1 MSSLRKASTAARA
14 EENLAR
20 GQQQFIELWSHMAG
34 NWGVPKSMAEVH
46 ALLFI
51 VGRPMTAEEIME
63 RLDISRGGAS
73 MTLRSLE
80 EWGIVSREHC
90 KADRKDVFAAE
101 QDVRTLFATVI
112 CARKRREIDPLV
124 GMLRECRE
132 VTRTSGRQTGAPDT
146 AAALDEH
153 NRKLDQMLDFVQA
166 FDELTSRLLAGGGC
180 GLEACVDALKGL
192 K

>member
-1 MSSLRKASTAARA
+1 
-14 EENLAR
+14 
-20 GQQQFIELWSHMAG
+20 
-34 NWGVPKSMAEVH
+34 V
-46 ALLFI
+46 
-51 VGRPMTAEEIME
+51 
-63 RLDISRGGAS
+63 
-73 MTLRSLE
+73 
-80 EWGIVSREHC
+80 
-90 KADRKDVFAAE
+90 DRKDLYAAE

-132 VTRTSGRQTGAPDT
+132 ITRVPPRQADRSD
-146 AAALDEH
+146 AALDEH

>member
-1 MSSLRKASTAARA
+1 MSSPGKASSSVRA
-14 EENLAR
+14 DESLAR
-20 GQQQFIELWSHMAG
+20 GQQQFIELWSQMAG

-73 MTLRSLE
+73 MTLRSLVD
-80 EWGIVSREHC
+80 WGIVTREHC
-90 KADRKDVFAAE
+90 KVDRKDLYAAE

-132 VTRTSGRQTGAPDT
+132 ITRVPPRQADRSD
-146 AAALDEH
+146 AALDEH